1 MYMILLVINNPDHL
15 DEVLTAWEN
24 AGVSGITVLPS
35 TGLGRIR
42 QKDGLR
48 DDVPLIPGL
57 EDFYHHESD
66 ISHTLFTLVD
76 TKEITQKVVN
86 ATEEIIGDLDE
97 PENGILAVL
106 PTVEVHGLI
115 HHGNGNTDTA
125 G

>member
-1 MYMILLVINNPDHL
+1 MYMILLVLNNPDYL
-15 DEVLTAWEN
+15 DDVLTAWEN

-76 TKEITQKVVN
+76 TKEITQIVVN
-86 ATEEIIGDLDE
+86 ETEKIIGNLDE
-97 PENGILAVL
+97 PGNGILVVL
-106 PTVEVHGLI
+106 PTIEIHGLI
-115 HHGNGNTDTA
+115 NRPDEMVQG
-125 G
+125 